1 MDSQQLSVIMAESRK
16 KEIIQRERQISL
28 INEEI
33 DKKRR
38 LKSEDKKYGL
48 RVSSGQLCPVL

>member
-33 DKKRR
+33 DKKKTFKIRR
-38 LKSEDKKYGL
+38 
-48 RVSSGQLCPVL
+48 